1 MSRNL
6 KMHVPKILKPG
17 QVVFDIDLQEYVNL
31 KAESVDFPGK
41 AYVFNP
47 RCAETYLTHFRR
59 LTRKELG
66 LP

>member
-1 MSRNL
+1 MA
-6 KMHVPKILKPG
+6 KIKILKPG
-17 QVVFDIDLQEYVNL
+17 QVVFDKQQNEYVNL
-31 KAESVDFPGK
+31 KAESADHPGK

-47 RCAETYLTHFRR
+47 RCGETYLTEIRA